1 MNKETSHSPK
11 LVRDLMTVGVT
22 TCPVN
27 TPVEEVARTL
37 LAKDLEGVA
46 LLDEHG
52 HAVGVVTRH
61 ELACAYGRDQ
71 LDGLTAE
78 EIMRDG
84 VPQVPPDIPLNVA
97 VQIMHDLDVRIL
109 YIMHHAGGIEYP
121 AGVLSYQHLLRHI
134 AAVDQGELADLGI
147 EARRE
152 PPLETFKR
160 RRDEA
165 RRRSQSG
172 TQGT

>member
-1 MNKETSHSPK
+1 
-11 LVRDLMTVGVT
+11 MTVGVT
-22 TCPVN
+22 TCPVH
-27 TPVEEVARTL
+27 TPAEEVARIL

-52 HAVGVVTRH
+52 HAVGVVTRY
-61 ELACAYGRDQ
+61 ELARAYARGQ
-71 LDGLTAE
+71 LSGVTAE

-97 VQIMHDLDVRIL
+97 VQIMHDLGVRIL

-121 AGVLSYQHLLRHI
+121 AGVLSYQHLLRHM
-134 AAVDQGELADLGI
+134 AAEDVEELDDLGI

-152 PPLETFKR
+152 APLETFLK

-165 RRRSQSG
+165 RRRAQSG
-172 TQGT
+172 SKGT

>member
-1 MNKETSHSPK
+1 MSEETSHTPR

-37 LAKDLEGVA
+37 LTKELEGVA
-46 LLDEHG
+46 LLDERG
-52 HAVGVVTRH
+52 HAVGVVTRD
-61 ELACAYGRDQ
+61 ELARAYSRGQ
-71 LDGLTAE
+71 LAGLTAE

-97 VQIMHDLDVRIL
+97 VQIMQDLGVRIL
-109 YIMHHAGGIEYP
+109 YMMHHAGGIEYP
-121 AGVLSYQHLLRHI
+121 AAVLTYRHLLRHI
-134 AAVDQGELADLGI
+134 AAEDESELADLGI
-147 EARRE
+147 KAERE
-152 PPLETFKR
+152 PPLESFIR

-165 RRRSQSG
+165 RRRSQSDR
-172 TQGT
+172 T